1 MLFFLPKDIE
11 SIISEYYLDYNTKK
25 LLVIKHKIDKKIK
38 DLNTIVSNIETIEQL
53 SYGWVNH
60 PLNLLCENSEIKN
73 SLEKY
78 TKKCSECLKVPKDI
92 IEYKNRQVNNVQNYE
107 KISNMLGSNILK
119 KCNHSFIIAQSDYD
133 YHRPRYDYI
142 CTLCSKML
150 YFNEIPEHS
159 EMTYV

>member
-1 MLFFLPKDIE
+1 
-11 SIISEYYLDYNTKK
+11 
-25 LLVIKHKIDKKIK
+25 
-38 DLNTIVSNIETIEQL
+38 
-53 SYGWVNH
+53 
-60 PLNLLCENSEIKN
+60 
-73 SLEKY
+73 
-78 TKKCSECLKVPKDI
+78 
-92 IEYKNRQVNNVQNYE
+92 
-107 KISNMLGSNILK
+107 MLGSNILK